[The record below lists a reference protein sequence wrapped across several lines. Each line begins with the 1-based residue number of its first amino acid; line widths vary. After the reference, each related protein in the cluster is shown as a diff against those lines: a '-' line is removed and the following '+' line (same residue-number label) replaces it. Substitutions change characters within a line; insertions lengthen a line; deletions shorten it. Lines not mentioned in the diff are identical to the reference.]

1 MANRMKRTLGAALL
15 AAGLVSAIAHAAPSL
30 KVGVRRITETQY
42 RHTIA
47 DIFGPEIEISARFE
61 PEKREEGLL
70 ALGSAQLSLTSSGFE
85 QYFVLA
91 SAIAKQV
98 VGRDGAGHCSSNDCA
113 RQFIAK
119 YGEQLFRRPLT
130 EQELAARSAV
140 AASGLELA
148 LTSLLVAPEFL
159 FRVETA
165 EADSDHPGQ
174 YRLDAYSK
182 AARLSFLLWDT
193 TPDAELLAAARS
205 DAIHTEAGLRQ
216 QLARLTSSPRFEQGA
231 RAFFADMLQLDGFDN
246 LVKDPQIYPKF
257 NQAVAD
263 RGEGADAQ
271 DDDRAAG
278 QAEARLPRVVHIQRA
293 LSSIVR
299 WLPSTTCRTL
309 SATDWAPYTFA
320 AASERSGILTQVSF
334 LSLFAHPGTSSPTR
348 RGIKIHEIFMC
359 EPTPD
364 PPADVDF
371 SKVQDSTQGT
381 VRGRLLDH
389 MQNTGCTACHRRSDP
404 PGLALE
410 HFDGLG
416 QLRTLENGMP
426 IDVSADL
433 DGTKFTG
440 AAGLAHYLRDDA
452 RVPACLVRNVY
463 AYGVGRKA
471 DERDEDY
478 LADQTRRLRRRRLS
492 RARSDGAD
500 RIELRNSSRS
510 SFQPARA
517 LRRRQPPPLLR
528 RLLQEDSDHEPR
540 VSTVARY
547 ARHARRR
554 CRLRR
559 RCRCSTMFLNGNG
572 IAFADGAKLPVR
584 FGTYFW
590 GLGLTDTPTG
600 GTRWVPQ
607 DRRPG
612 YEITPELQCLEAC
625 QGQGLGVLRLPRDR
639 RRPRQPRALERPCLD
654 HVGHCAGV
662 VRRAS
667 TVRRSTR
674 ASPMRSAARRASRC
688 STSTRPLSR
697 QAGELFDP
705 HRCQRSRRRKRRRS
719 RSTRGC
725 SARDSRIRTATNWTS
740 RSIDHAAPER
750 AVCRHGSAPGADGRR
765 RQGRPASS
773 STSTSPRCAR
783 WRTSSPCSCRSRR
796 RCEACVLPATPKEGT
811 ARRFGRHRQR
821 QHQDDGTTARDGL
834 ACNQTR
840 VFNFVHTAGSLGD
853 LPRRREQDL
862 SPDHAR
868 RADRRASSA
877 TSPKPASSPAWSCR
891 GSAISS
897 PKWMRSSEGDGTLLD
912 NMLIMAFSDT
922 GYAKIHSIENIP
934 MFLAGR
940 RRRPAQG
947 RPARRTRRATRS
959 RACRSRR
966 SSWSARR
973 SASSASAR

>member
-216 QLARLTSSPRFEQGA
+216 QLARLTSSPRYEQGA

-257 NQAVAD
+257 NQAVA
-263 RGEGADAQ
+263 
-271 DDDRAAG
+271 AAAKE
-278 QAEARLPRVVHIQRA
+278 QTLKTTIELLVKQKRDYRELFT
-293 LSSIVR
+293 SN
-299 WLPSTTCRTL
+299 STFINRPLAAVYNVPYL
-309 SATDWAPYTFA
+309 SATDWAPYSFD

-371 SKVQDSTQGT
+371 SKVKDSTQGT

-433 DGTKFTG
+433 NGAKFTG

-478 LADQTRRLRRRRLS
+478 LADQTR
-492 RARSDGAD
+492 AFVAGGY
-500 RIELRNSSRS
+500 
-510 SFQPARA
+510 
-517 LRRRQPPPLLR
+517 
-528 RLLQEDSDHEPR
+528 R
-540 VSTVARY
+540 VPDLMTQ
-547 ARHARRR
+547 
-554 CRLRR
+554 
-559 RCRCSTMFLNGNG
+559 
-572 IAFADGAKLPVR
+572 IA
-584 FGTYFW
+584 T
-590 GLGLTDTPTG
+590 
-600 GTRWVPQ
+600 
-607 DRRPG
+607 
-612 YEITPELQCLEAC
+612 TPEFFK
-625 QGQGLGVLRLPRDR
+625 VVVP
-639 RRPRQPRALERPCLD
+639 
-654 HVGHCAGV
+654 AG
-662 VRRAS
+662 A
-667 TVRRSTR
+667 
-674 ASPMRSAARRASRC
+674 
-688 STSTRPLSR
+688 
-697 QAGELFDP
+697 
-705 HRCQRSRRRKRRRS
+705 
-719 RSTRGC
+719 
-725 SARDSRIRTATNWTS
+725 RTAPTTAAA
-740 RSIDHAAPER
+740 AAPP
-750 AVCRHGSAPGADGRR
+750 APAG
-765 RQGRPASS
+765 
-773 STSTSPRCAR
+773 
-783 WRTSSPCSCRSRR
+783 
-796 RCEACVLPATPKEGT
+796 
-811 ARRFGRHRQR
+811 
-821 QHQDDGTTARDGL
+821 GL
-834 ACNQTR
+834 
-840 VFNFVHTAGSLGD
+840 
-853 LPRRREQDL
+853 
-862 SPDHAR
+862 
-868 RADRRASSA
+868 
-877 TSPKPASSPAWSCR
+877 
-891 GSAISS
+891 
-897 PKWMRSSEGDGTLLD
+897 
-912 NMLIMAFSDT
+912 
-922 GYAKIHSIENIP
+922 
-934 MFLAGR
+934 
-940 RRRPAQG
+940 
-947 RPARRTRRATRS
+947 
-959 RACRSRR
+959 
-966 SSWSARR
+966 
-973 SASSASAR
+973 